1 MQNEEKRGKVWLA
14 GAGPGDSGLL
24 TIKAKQVLKEA
35 DVVVY
40 DHLVGKD
47 ILAMIR
53 PDQKG
58 IDVGKISGHHPIPQQ
73 EINRILAEE
82 AGQGKKVVRLKGGD
96 PFLFGRGGEELCEL
110 KKEGIPF
117 EVIPGVT
124 SALAVPAY
132 AGIPVTH
139 RDYVSSVHIVT
150 GHKKKNGE
158 LECDYQ
164 ALVQTGGT
172 LVFLMGV
179 SALPDIVK
187 GLMDAGMDP
196 EMPSAV
202 LQEGTLSS
210 QKVVTAPLAE
220 LEKAAEAEKVH
231 PPAIIVAGE
240 VCRLAEEISW
250 YEQLPLAGMR
260 ILVTRP
266 RELLSVMADKLK
278 KKGAEVLEVPAIRT
292 RATDEEKL
300 EECLKNTAGY
310 DWAVFTSQIGV
321 RVFFEYLD
329 AHGLDIRTLYRTR
342 FAVIGEGTRKALRGY
357 GIEADLMPEVYEGK
371 ELAISLTEKGVEG
384 KRILIPRSASGNPEL
399 TEILT
404 ASGAWVDDVPV
415 YETLYEECPAL
426 DIRRAIDPGRIDCVT
441 FTSSSTVHGF
451 AAVSEGADYSK
462 FTAACIGRQ
471 TMETARSYG
480 MSCRMAEKATIDSLI
495 ELVERIGNDR

>member
-1 MQNEEKRGKVWLA
+1 MRDGEKQGKVWLA

-24 TIKAKQVLKEA
+24 TIKAKQVLEQA

-53 PDQKG
+53 SDQKA
-58 IDVGKISGHHPIPQQ
+58 IDVGKLSGHHPIPQK
-73 EINRILAEE
+73 EINQILIEE
-82 AGQGKKVVRLKGGD
+82 ARKKKRVVRLKGGD
-96 PFLFGRGGEELCEL
+96 PFLFGRGGEELWEL
-110 KKEGIPF
+110 KKEGIAF

-139 RDYVSSVHIVT
+139 RDYVSSVHIIT

-179 SALPDIVK
+179 SALPEIVK
-187 GLMDAGMDP
+187 GLLDAGMDP
-196 EMPSAV
+196 KMPSAI

-210 QKVVTAPLAE
+210 QKVVTSPLAE
-220 LEKAAEAEKVH
+220 LEKSAEKEGVH
-231 PPAIIVAGE
+231 PPAIIMTGE

-250 YEQLPLAGMR
+250 YDSLPLAGMR
-260 ILVTRP
+260 ILLTRP
-266 RELLSVMADKLK
+266 RELMSSMAEKLK
-278 KKGAEVLEVPAIRT
+278 EKGAEVLEIPAIRT
-292 RATDEEKL
+292 CTTDTKAL
-300 EECLKNTAGY
+300 LACLKEAGGY
-310 DWAVFTSQIGV
+310 DWVVFTSQIGV
-321 RVFFEYLD
+321 RTFFEFLER
-329 AHGLDIRTLYRTR
+329 HGLDIRSLYRAS

-357 GIEADLMPEVYEGK
+357 GIEADLIPEIYEGK
-371 ELAISLTEKGVEG
+371 ELAVCLAKEGVAG
-384 KRILIPRSASGNPEL
+384 KRILIPRSSSGNPQL
-399 TEILT
+399 TKILT
-404 ASGAWVDDVPV
+404 ASGGRVDDVSIYDTF
-415 YETLYEECPAL
+415 YESCPAL
-426 DIRRAIDPGRIDCVT
+426 DLRKEIDQGRIHCAA

-451 AAVSEGADYSK
+451 AAVTKGADYSK

-471 TMETARSYG
+471 TMETAESYG
-480 MSCRMAEKATIDSLI
+480 MCCRMAESATIDSLI
-495 ELVERIGNDR
+495 ELIERIGTQR